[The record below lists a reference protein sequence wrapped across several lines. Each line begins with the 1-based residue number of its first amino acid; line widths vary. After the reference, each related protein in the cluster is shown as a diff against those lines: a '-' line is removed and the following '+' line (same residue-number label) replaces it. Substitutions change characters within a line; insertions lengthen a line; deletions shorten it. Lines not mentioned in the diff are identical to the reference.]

1 MMQHVVM
8 FCDLLG
14 LHRTCVRLSHL
25 TVVFARLLCVLW
37 NVHRTFVQCSH
48 CGYCC
53 AQLLRDLPGFAQNV
67 REPPFGYPYSVKARA
82 LLHAHFDRKK
92 LPSKT
97 LDPGT
102 NFYPCTCTVL
112 FYGHYTGQ
120 PALAGTLSSE
130 LEEFVEAW
138 FYCPRALADGN

>member
-1 MMQHVVM
+1 M
-8 FCDLLG
+8 
-14 LHRTCVRLSHL
+14 
-25 TVVFARLLCVLW
+25 
-37 NVHRTFVQCSH
+37 QCSH
-48 CGYCC
+48 CGCCC

-102 NFYPCTCTVL
+102 YFHPCTCTPL

-120 PALAGTLSSE
+120 PALAGTLISE

-138 FYCPRALADGN
+138 FYCPHALAEPIQIREKMLEFSSAVLPEPSLYHRTYT